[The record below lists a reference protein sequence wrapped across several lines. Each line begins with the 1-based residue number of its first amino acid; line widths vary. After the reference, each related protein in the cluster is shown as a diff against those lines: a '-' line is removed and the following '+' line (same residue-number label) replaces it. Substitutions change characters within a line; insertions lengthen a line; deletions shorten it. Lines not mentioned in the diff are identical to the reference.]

1 VKHGSDKFVC
11 EKILEC
17 GLDELDANEI
27 HYISEYNTKF
37 PNGYNLTNGG
47 QGVNYLKGI
56 RIVLDESKLVKP
68 EVREKK
74 SAKRSDETK
83 KRMSEGLK
91 EAKKGG
97 DHRKKMSFL
106 TQSQHSKQKFG
117 RFKDVTVE
125 ESKIDQYL
133 HVRKCHRTDTEYV
146 VVIIKKA
153 KTSFVGK
160 TEKIEDIKERART
173 FIRELI
179 VWQRDQIAGTPSED
193 VIPLTN
199 GNVCEEHG

>member
-1 VKHGSDKFVC
+1 
-11 EKILEC
+11 
-17 GLDELDANEI
+17 
-27 HYISEYNTKF
+27 
-37 PNGYNLTNGG
+37 
-47 QGVNYLKGI
+47 
-56 RIVLDESKLVKP
+56 
-68 EVREKK
+68 
-74 SAKRSDETK
+74 
-83 KRMSEGLK
+83 MSEGLK
-91 EAKKGG
+91 EAKKGD

-160 TEKIEDIKERART
+160 TEKIEDI
-173 FIRELI
+173 
-179 VWQRDQIAGTPSED
+179 TPSRI
-193 VIPLTN
+193 VN
-199 GNVCEEHG
+199 ARGNVAFALCTNRNAH